1 MFDTLVDALRNS
13 AKGEQGIVLLKAI
26 DNEQRLSYAD
36 LLHDASNYLWALQN
50 QGVQAGDELI
60 LQFESHLELMTAY
73 WACLLGGIVPVP
85 LAFADQP
92 DNAQKLLQVWGK
104 LLSPRIASD
113 QSKLPE
119 SLLKH
124 AKKMDESA
132 ENNAFENLVNDVIAP
147 AIFYPTDIL
156 AQHSDTTTEPKL
168 HDVTPDDIAFIQ
180 FSSGST
186 GTPKGVVLTHHNLL
200 TNCLDILET
209 MQCGEDDVFVSW
221 KPLSHDFGM
230 ISFHVTPVVGN
241 VLQIRIPTEVYIWS
255 PAIWFHAVDKYRGS
269 ILGSPNF
276 GYRHFLKLYKRR
288 KKEGWDWDLSCV
300 KSIINGAEPI
310 SAALCDEFLT
320 EMAQYGMNR
329 GAMRPAYGLAEGSLL
344 VTVTPPNGGVK
355 EIAVHRESLSIGSP
369 IQVVASDDPE
379 ATVLVDC
386 GEPVPST
393 EIRIVDANKQVLAE
407 NHVGYVEIRGGNVTK
422 GYYHD
427 PEKTAEAINS
437 EGWLNTEDLGFMNN
451 GRVVFASR
459 HKELIILGGV
469 NYFPHDIEKAILAVK
484 GKDKLNHYIAC
495 SVPGKDGEQ
504 LAIFVYFKKPADKF
518 GDEVASVRDILM
530 NHFGIEADY
539 VIPARSIPKTTSG
552 KVQRFVLRKQLLDG
566 QFNDV
571 LSELSM
577 PTFSVADT
585 DTQAFTQENHE
596 QQTAATPVD
605 KSAHPETNIA
615 EIESI
620 IGQIIA
626 NVTSKQA
633 SREQSFFELG
643 VPSLRLVSIQD
654 EIEDRFD
661 IVLNPTAVLDRP
673 TIAGLAQL
681 VADQQPSL
689 VEDDSHSTP
698 NADNLASGKDAG
710 NTSNKANITGSATNN
725 GSNGNDQRIA
735 VIGLGCRFPGNSDT
749 PEKYWQLLSQ
759 GVDPVGTMSATRWPD
774 CDDSLLTTRQGGFF
788 DQIDLFDPFF
798 FGISPTEA
806 ESLDP
811 QQRWL
816 LEVTHEAFEHAGLN
830 VPALNGSNTGV
841 IVGIATSEYPSI
853 GAQLGHTTGAYT
865 YTGSMF
871 NTAVGRLA
879 FTFGLQGPATAVDTA
894 CSSSLTAVHFGVSEL
909 RARRCDLLVAAA
921 VGLMLTP
928 DGHVCFSHMNAL
940 SASGR
945 SRSFDAD
952 ADGYI
957 RSEGAAAIVLKRLD
971 DAEADGDNILA
982 VIRGTAINHNGHSG
996 GLTVPSGP
1004 AQARLIRAALQ
1015 DANVT
1020 ADQIDYIEAH
1030 GSGTK
1035 LGDPQEASALCD
1047 IFKDRKDQVLLGAV
1061 KSNVGHLEAAAG
1073 MAGLHKL
1080 VHCLHQGKVSP
1091 NLHFKNANPL
1101 INWETAPLKIV
1112 SELTDLPQREQPNI
1126 AGITSLGINGSN
1138 AHVIVQAYQSVNNV
1152 AQREASAPY
1161 LFTLSS
1167 KSAASLRHT
1176 VQRFA
1181 DSDLSQFP
1189 IQALCQASTEQRSHY
1204 PVRFATLVKD
1214 HEQLNKKLTRFLD
1227 KQAAEQSALAV
1238 EAKPIRMAMLFTGQ
1252 GSHYAGMADELYE
1265 NFPAYKAAFDQCVT
1279 GFEAALGSNIN
1290 DCLYEGLDEKL
1301 SETAIAQACIFS
1313 VEYSLAQLWL
1323 SMGAQPSVLIGH
1335 SIGEYA
1341 AACVA
1346 GVMSLA
1352 DAIHMVARRGIVMQN
1367 APAGKMVGL
1376 LCDEATVN
1384 ELIADHPQ
1392 VSIAAYNAPD
1402 NHTIAGEESAVDA
1415 VIAAAKKRRV
1425 FTERLVMPHPFHTP
1439 LMQESSKALAEALKG
1454 IEFNAPRLP
1463 LYSTTTADWVRSA
1476 NDMNQTY
1483 WQQHLCQP
1491 VKFAQAL
1498 QPFLRFGDS
1507 SSTAVDMCIEIGG
1520 TATLVGLAAQ
1530 QPQQQSLCIPSLRQG
1545 RPAKTQ
1551 WLETFAQAYMAG
1563 FTPDWHAF
1571 YGSRGAV
1578 IAELPFTAFN
1588 KKPVWFRDL
1597 RSAKA
1602 ATAPTVNS
1610 TVPQA
1615 VNSATQSTHAALA
1628 VPMPP
1633 QSTMNQE
1640 QIAMTQPTQNSAGAS
1655 TGVQLEDIK
1664 AIVVTMLA
1672 EVTGVQEE
1680 EFTDNLNL
1688 FSVGVDSL
1696 MLVQLDKRIVARFDV
1711 EISLG
1716 DFFTELHTPKKLAEH
1731 IFANMSAAI
1740 HASFGA
1746 THDAPDANGLAQP
1759 TAANTSNI
1767 AATAPVATAQPLAY
1781 AAPQTPLQ
1789 ASQPMQVQT
1798 SQPMQAHAPLPA
1810 QNHMP
1815 AASGD
1820 LAIVVQ
1826 QQLQLMQQQISVLSG
1841 QQQSQPVVATA
1852 PTYAAATAAPVQTT
1866 AISTPAAAQISPT
1879 PAASTTPPKQ
1889 VNNIR
1894 DIVLESDELTDVQQA
1909 FVHKLTETLI
1919 AHTGSSKTYS
1929 QQHRAYFADW
1939 IATLNFTL
1947 STKEFTFPLVAERSQ
1962 GSKFWDIDGNEY
1974 VDTAMGYGVNLFGH
1988 NPEFVTK
1995 AIAEQLQKGMELG
2008 PQSALAGEVAQL
2020 ACELTGNERI
2030 AFANSGTEAVMVAIR
2045 LARAVTK
2052 RAKIVRFVTSFHGSF
2067 DGVLAEIGEHGS
2079 APMTTGIV
2087 PSMVEDTIVLRYGSE
2102 DSLQKIAEQ
2111 GHEIAAV
2118 LVEPVQSRN
2127 PGLQPKQYL
2136 QSLRQ
2141 LTRDKGIALVFDEMV
2156 TGFRVGQKGSQA
2168 DFGVTADLTT
2178 YGKILGGG
2186 LPIGAIA
2193 GSKLYM
2199 DAIDGGF
2206 WQFGDKSGPGA
2217 ETTFFAGT
2225 FCKHPLTM
2233 AASKAVLLHLKA
2245 HGEQLQADITAKTE
2259 ALAQR
2264 LNQFFEANHVPLN
2277 MITYA
2282 SMYRF
2287 GSKAAQDM
2295 PRFTLMLN
2303 LFFKLMQ
2310 THGVFVWER
2319 RTCFFSTAHTQAD
2332 ADKIY
2337 HAVVEATRELR
2348 QGGFS
2353 FRTIGAPEP
2362 DGGNSINTSDSKQS
2376 TSATNQAAQTPAEAA
2391 SASND
2396 VSSEEGRMYVLS
2408 QMPGG
2413 EQAYR
2418 ISGGLSLTG
2427 KFDAQRFTNA
2437 LEQVIA
2443 AQASLRTQYQIIDG
2457 KIQRHIV
2464 APSDFALPL
2473 TFSESM
2479 QSFNQQQPLTQ
2490 HNNVY
2495 TLDNA
2500 PLWQINVTRESDQ
2513 HHVLN
2518 IDMHHLIADGS
2529 SVSILLNQLLKAYQE
2544 RPLDNSTD
2552 YQHFVAW
2559 ENQFLASDN
2568 YKKSMDYWQQQLS
2581 PLPEALLLP
2590 YDNAR
2595 PAHNDFAGS
2604 SLHKIIDKTQTQLM
2618 RSTAAK
2624 LKTTPFNL
2632 LLSSFQI
2639 LLHKLTQQEVLCV
2652 GIPFDRRAVG
2662 GFDNTIGMF
2671 AQTLAIRSDI
2681 TDSMLISQLVSEN
2694 SQRCAQAFTH
2704 SNVPLEHIV
2713 ESLNVPRDMSRNP
2726 LFDSMFIYE
2735 TGDAR
2740 LQSDDFD
2747 ITPVPMELTGAS
2759 FDLTFEITE
2768 QQGELHCNFIYAT
2781 RLFRAETIA
2790 RWAGLFEQ
2798 LLAQICEFC
2807 AQSDLAIIGDL
2818 GSVTDAEKQ
2827 QIQQFGQGEI
2837 NHTRLHRSVLANIDD
2852 YAQKY
2857 PDQPAISAA
2866 SLTNPDE
2873 IVTLSYQQLWTQVEY
2888 VAVGLLEA
2896 GMESGQQIAV
2906 LLPRNQSLLVSL
2918 LAVWRIGCSYIPLD
2932 PEYPDSR
2939 IEYMLQ
2945 HANVQCVLSLPESIQ
2960 GRRLSCRV
2968 IDVTPL
2974 VQRARKLG
2982 KNQQSS
2988 IRNVAYDMP
2997 NIQAY
3002 TIYTSGS
3009 TGNPKGV
3016 VVNHSALNNF
3026 ISSISER
3033 INFKAHS
3040 VTLGLTTISF
3050 DIFALEAFVTL
3061 TQGSCLVLANE
3072 QQQQNPQACIELIQS
3087 TGVTCVQITPSRLQL
3102 LLQAQSADQAL
3113 AGVDTLLIGG
3123 EAFPSEYLPAL
3134 QLVDNLNIFN
3144 VYGPTEA
3151 TVWACVK
3158 DLTHAEQ
3165 VTLGKP
3171 LHNTR
3176 AYVLGKQKQLL
3187 PLGCQGEL
3195 FLAGDCLAEGY
3206 LHDEARTNAVF
3217 IDDPFYPGERMYA
3230 TGDMAA
3236 WTTDGEL
3243 RYHGRRDNQVK
3254 YRGYRI
3260 ELGDI
3265 ESALHRIDGIDQAV
3279 VLIRE
3284 ASAGNPLL
3292 VAFCLTQANATDF
3305 EQQVR
3310 QQLQQQLPDYM
3321 VPSLI
3326 AAMPSLPLTPNGKID
3341 RNQLPTN
3348 ISELFVANVEDDLI
3362 DTSNDDEITQGLR
3375 QIWRGLLGD
3384 KPISATRSFFD
3395 VGGNSFSL
3403 MLMHKSIDQQW
3414 PNSMQITDIFANP
3427 TINALHDLILAHA
3440 AVLDDVTYTGF
3451 PLDQSLLSEQPA
3463 TTGENFKIT
3472 LPDTLQKGFKA
3483 MQRATESS
3491 TVDLL
3496 MTLFSVYINK
3506 RFNNNQITLYWQ
3518 RPEKGFVAINA
3529 DFDAVSELNDLLDSV
3544 KNQRE
3549 NNGHF
3554 PTPPELLA
3562 ADGISTAPLLVLFQP
3577 ESSQQSSLAR
3587 RFGITIN
3594 PANNLQQLDI
3604 SFAAYLS
3611 QSSIHR
3617 LATDFVRLVT
3627 AIVGT
3632 QHATN

>member
-1 MFDTLVDALRNS
+1 MFHTLVDALRNS
-13 AKGEQGIVLLKAI
+13 AKGEKGIVLLKAM
-26 DNEQRLSYAD
+26 DNEQFLSYAD
-36 LLHDASNYLWALQN
+36 LLRDASNYLWALQH
-50 QGVQAGDELI
+50 QGVNAGDELI

-73 WACLLGGIVPVP
+73 WACLLGGIVPIP
-85 LAFADQP
+85 LSFADQP
-92 DNAQKLLQVWGK
+92 DDAQKLLHVWGK
-104 LLSPRIASD
+104 LTRPRIASD
-113 QSKLPE
+113 QPRLPE
-119 SLLKH
+119 LLCKH
-124 AKKMDESA
+124 AKKIDESDA
-132 ENNAFENLVNDVIAP
+132 TNHFETLVNDIITP
-147 AIFYPTDIL
+147 AIFYPTDTL
-156 AQHSDTTTEPKL
+156 NQHSNSATEPTL

-186 GTPKGVVLTHHNLL
+186 GSPKGVVLTHHNLL
-200 TNCLDILET
+200 TNCLDILQT
-209 MQCGEDDVFVSW
+209 MESGDDDVFVSW

-230 ISFHVTPVVGN
+230 ISFHVTPLVGN
-241 VLQIRIPTEVYIWS
+241 VQQIRIPTEVYIWS
-255 PAIWFHAVDKYRGS
+255 PAIWFFAVDKYRGT

-288 KKEGWDWDLSCV
+288 KKDGWDWDLSCV

-320 EMAQYGMNR
+320 EMEQYGMNR

-355 EIAVHRESLSIGSP
+355 EIAVHRDALNIGAP
-369 IQVVASDDPE
+369 VQMLEAENPE

-393 EIRIVDANKQVLAE
+393 EIRIVDDNKNVLPE

-427 PEKTAEAINS
+427 PEKTAEAIS
-437 EGWLNTEDLGFMNN
+437 ADGWLNTEDLGFMNN

-459 HKELIILGGV
+459 HKELIILSGV

-495 SVPGKDGEQ
+495 SVPGSDGEQ
-504 LAIFVYFKKPADKF
+504 LAVFVYFKKPADKF
-518 GDEVASVRDILM
+518 VGEVESVRNILM
-530 NHFGIEADY
+530 DHFGINTDY

-571 LSELSM
+571 LDALEM
-577 PTFSVADT
+577 PTFSAVEST
-585 DTQAFTQENHE
+585 SEEQTTTQEVQSEAKVSEHTKAPA
-596 QQTAATPVD
+596 TAQVNYAD
-605 KSAHPETNIA
+605 IEAQIA
-615 EIESI
+615 
-620 IGQIIA
+620 QIIA
-626 NVTSKQA
+626 KVTGKQA

-654 EIEDRFD
+654 DIEDHFD
-661 IVLNPTAVLDRP
+661 ILLNPTAVLDRP

-681 VADQQPSL
+681 VAELKPSTQEV
-689 VEDDSHSTP
+689 VEAEQASSAESSTANDAHASTATTDSRATSHAHS
-698 NADNLASGKDAG
+698 A
-710 NTSNKANITGSATNN
+710 
-725 GSNGNDQRIA
+725 DQRIA
-735 VIGLGCRFPGNSDT
+735 IIGLGCRFPGNSDT

-759 GVDPVGTMSATRWPD
+759 GIDPVGSMSANRWPD

-788 DQIDLFDPFF
+788 EQIDLFDPFF

-957 RSEGAAAIVLKRLD
+957 RSEGAAAVVMKRLE

-982 VIRGTAINHNGHSG
+982 VIRGTALNHNGHSG

-1020 ADQIDYIEAH
+1020 PDQIDYIEAH

-1101 INWETAPLKIV
+1101 INWENAPLKV
-1112 SELTDLPQREQPNI
+1112 VDQLTDLPKRAQPSI

-1138 AHVIVQAYQSVNNV
+1138 AHVIVQAYEQV
-1152 AQREASAPY
+1152 ASTPNEKREAPY

-1167 KSAASLRHT
+1167 KSAASLRNT

-1181 DSDLSQFP
+1181 ETDLANYD
-1189 IQALCQASTEQRSHY
+1189 IDTLCRATTEQRSHY

-1214 HEQLNKKLTRFLD
+1214 HEQLDKKLSKFLE
-1227 KQAAEQSALAV
+1227 KQAADQSALSV
-1238 EAKPIRMAMLFTGQ
+1238 EAKPVRIAMLFTGQ

-1265 NFPAYKAAFDQCVT
+1265 SFPAYKAAFDQCVT
-1279 GFEAALGSNIN
+1279 GFEAALGCNIH
-1290 DCLYEGLDEKL
+1290 DCLYNGLDEKL

-1323 SMGAQPSVLIGH
+1323 SIGAQPSVLIGH

-1425 FTERLVMPHPFHTP
+1425 FTERLVMPHPFHTA
-1439 LMQESSKALAEALKG
+1439 LMQGSSQALGDALKG
-1454 IEFNAPRLP
+1454 IEFNAPTLP
-1463 LYSTTTADWVRSA
+1463 LYSTQTADWVRSA
-1476 NDMNQTY
+1476 SDMNHAY

-1498 QPFLRFGDS
+1498 QPFLRFADS
-1507 SSTAVDMCIEIGG
+1507 NSTAVDICIEIGG

-1530 QPQQQSLCIPSLRQG
+1530 QPNQQSLCIPSLRQG

-1551 WLETFAQAYMAG
+1551 WFETIAQAYMAG
-1563 FTPDWHAF
+1563 FTPQWRAF
-1571 YGSRGAV
+1571 HGSRGAV
-1578 IAELPFTAFN
+1578 IAELPFTAFH
-1588 KKPVWFRDL
+1588 KKSVWFKDIRPTQT
-1597 RSAKA
+1597 
-1602 ATAPTVNS
+1602 ATT
-1610 TVPQA
+1610 Q
-1615 VNSATQSTHAALA
+1615 ATQTALA
-1628 VPMPP
+1628 VPMQP
-1633 QSTMNQE
+1633 QPIMNQE
-1640 QIAMTQPTQNSAGAS
+1640 QIAMTQPTPNSTGAS
-1655 TGVQLEDIK
+1655 AGVQLDDVK

-1680 EFTDNLNL
+1680 EFIDDLNL

-1696 MLVQLDKRIVARFDV
+1696 MLVQLDKRIVTRFDV

-1716 DFFTELHTPKKLAEH
+1716 DFFTELHTPKKLAKH
-1731 IFANMSAAI
+1731 IFANMSAAV

-1746 THDAPDANGLAQP
+1746 THDTPDANELAQP

-1767 AATAPVATAQPLAY
+1767 AAAAPVATTQPLAV
-1781 AAPQTPLQ
+1781 AAQQTPL
-1789 ASQPMQVQT
+1789 QT
-1798 SQPMQAHAPLPA
+1798 SQPMQANTPLPA
-1810 QNHMP
+1810 QNNMP

-1841 QQQSQPVVATA
+1841 QPQSQPVVATA
-1852 PTYAAATAAPVQTT
+1852 VTAAPLQTP
-1866 AISTPAAAQISPT
+1866 AISTTAAAQISPAPATAKTSPT

-1894 DIVLESDELTDVQQA
+1894 DIVLESDDLTDEQQA
-1909 FVHKLTETLI
+1909 FVNKLTNTLI

-1929 QQHRAYFADW
+1929 QKHREYFADW

-2067 DGVLAEIGEHGS
+2067 DGILAEIGEHGS
-2079 APMTTGIV
+2079 TPMTTGIV

-2141 LTRDKGIALVFDEMV
+2141 LTHDKGIALIFDEMV
-2156 TGFRVGQKGSQA
+2156 TGFRVGPKGAQA
-2168 DFGVTADLTT
+2168 HFGVTADLTT

-2186 LPIGAIA
+2186 LPIGAVA

-2233 AASKAVLLHLKA
+2233 AASKAVLLHLKT

-2259 ALAQR
+2259 TLAQR

-2287 GSKAAQDM
+2287 ESKAAQDM

-2319 RTCFFSTAHTQAD
+2319 RTCFFSTAHTQED

-2353 FRTIGAPEP
+2353 FRTIDAPEP
-2362 DGGNSINTSDSKQS
+2362 DGGNSIITSDSQQNS
-2376 TSATNQAAQTPAEAA
+2376 TVNQATQSSSETA
-2391 SASND
+2391 SSINN

-2408 QMPGG
+2408 QMPGS

-2443 AQASLRTQYQIIDG
+2443 AQASLRTEYQIIDG

-2479 QSFNQQQPLTQ
+2479 QSFSQQQPLTQ
-2490 HNNVY
+2490 PNNEY

-2529 SVSILLNQLLKAYQE
+2529 SVSILLSQLLKAYQG

-2552 YQHFVAW
+2552 YQHFVTW

-2604 SLHKIIDKTQTQLM
+2604 SLHKVIDKTQTQLM

-2681 TDSMLISQLVSEN
+2681 TDSMLISQLVAEN
-2694 SQRCAQAFTH
+2694 SQRCAHAFTH

-2713 ESLNVPRDMSRNP
+2713 ESLNVPRDISRNP

-2735 TGDAR
+2735 TGDVR

-2759 FDLTFEITE
+2759 FDLTLEITE

-2781 RLFRAETIA
+2781 RLFRAATVQ
-2790 RWAGLFEQ
+2790 RWASLFEQ
-2798 LLAQICEFC
+2798 ILDQICSLSATETLG
-2807 AQSDLAIIGDL
+2807 SIGQL
-2818 GSVTDAEKQ
+2818 GSVTEEEKQ
-2827 QIQQFGQGEI
+2827 QVQTFSQGEKD
-2837 NHTRLHRSVLANIDD
+2837 HSRLHGSVLANIED

-2857 PDQPAISAA
+2857 PDQPAISAV
-2866 SLTNPDE
+2866 SMTDPNDM
-2873 IVTLSYQQLWTQVEY
+2873 ITLSYQQLWTQVEY

-2896 GMESGQQIAV
+2896 GLEPGQQIAV

-2939 IEYMLQ
+2939 IDYMLN
-2945 HANVQCVLSLPESIQ
+2945 HANVKCVLSLPETTE
-2960 GRRLSCRV
+2960 GRTISCRIV
-2968 IDVTPL
+2968 DVTPL
-2974 VQRARKLG
+2974 IQRARKLG
-2982 KNQQSS
+2982 KNQQNT
-2988 IRNVAYDMP
+2988 IRAVAYDMP
-2997 NIQAY
+2997 DSQAY

-3033 INFKAHS
+3033 IGFKAHS

-3072 QQQQNPQACIELIQS
+3072 QQQQNPQACIELIQN

-3102 LLQAQSADQAL
+3102 LLQAQSAEKAL
-3113 AGVDTLLIGG
+3113 AGVSTLLIGG
-3123 EAFPSEYLPAL
+3123 EAFPNEYLHTL
-3134 QLVDNLNIFN
+3134 QQVNDLNIFN

-3158 DLTHAEQ
+3158 DLTHTEK
-3165 VTLGKP
+3165 VTLGTP

-3206 LHDEARTNAVF
+3206 LNDPAKTSAVF

-3236 WTTDGEL
+3236 WTANGEL

-3260 ELGDI
+3260 ELGEI
-3265 ESALHRIDGIDQAV
+3265 ETALTSLEGIDQAAV
-3279 VLIRE
+3279 QIRE
-3284 ASAGNPLL
+3284 ATAGNPLL
-3292 VAFCLTQANATDF
+3292 VAFCLSQSDETDF
-3305 EQQVR
+3305 EQKIR
-3310 QQLQQQLPDYM
+3310 QQLQALLPNYM

-3341 RNQLPTN
+3341 RKQLPTN
-3348 ISELFVANVEDDLI
+3348 ISELFATAFEEEQV

-3375 QIWRGLLGD
+3375 QIWRDLLGD

-3414 PNSMQITDIFANP
+3414 PNCMQITDIFANP

-3451 PLDQSLLSEQPA
+3451 PLDQSLLSEEPT
-3463 TTGENFKIT
+3463 TTGESFKIT
-3472 LPDTLQKGFKA
+3472 LPDNLQKGFKA
-3483 MQRATESS
+3483 MQHATESS
-3491 TVDLL
+3491 SVDLL

-3506 RFNNNQITLYWQ
+3506 RFSNNQVTLYWQ

-3529 DFDAVSELNDLLDSV
+3529 DFDAVSELNDLLDSI

-3554 PTPPELLA
+3554 PTPPELLT
-3562 ADGISTAPLLVLFQP
+3562 ADGMSTAPLLVLFQP